1 MESLVKPMDHHYL
14 LLTTRKAF
22 FEGRALRLRSHTGL
36 ATIDPDQSYALVEDD
51 DGTNDFV

>member
-1 MESLVKPMDHHYL
+1 MDHHYL